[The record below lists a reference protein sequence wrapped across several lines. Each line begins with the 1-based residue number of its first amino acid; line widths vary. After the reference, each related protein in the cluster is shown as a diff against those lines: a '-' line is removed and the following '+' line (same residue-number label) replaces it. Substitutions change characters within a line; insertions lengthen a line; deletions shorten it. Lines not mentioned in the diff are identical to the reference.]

1 MTDTATLDAYGVL
14 TEPMTLRLQRMLPG
28 PIERVWSYL
37 TESELR
43 GKWLATGEMEL
54 KPGGSFEFVWNNDRL
69 TGHPEDRPEGFDA
82 EHSMRSHIVQVEPP
96 RLLTIAWGSNGDVTF
111 ELEPLGSEVMLNVT
125 HRRLPDRETL
135 LKVAAGWHAHLD
147 LMGVR
152 IRGGQ
157 ATSFWR
163 ELSRLRAEYD
173 TRLPH

>member
-14 TEPMTLRLQRMLPG
+14 TEPMTLRLQRKLPG
-28 PIERVWSYL
+28 PIERIWSYL

-69 TGHPEDRPEGFDA
+69 TDHPEDRPEGISA
-82 EHSMRSHIVQVEPP
+82 EHRMRSHVVQVEPP
-96 RLLTIAWGSNGDVTF
+96 RLLTIAWGASGDVTF
-111 ELEPLGSEVMLNVT
+111 ELEPRGAEVLLTVT

-135 LKVAAGWHAHLD
+135 LKVSAGWHAHLD
-147 LMGVR
+147 LMGIR

-157 ATSFWR
+157 AKSFWR
-163 ELSRLRAEYD
+163 EWSRLRAEYEA
-173 TRLPH
+173 RLPH